1 MKTVYYELT
10 SKLNGREEAPL
21 TMSEPNFRTIL
32 DIARK
37 RKSDARYSD
46 VKLNKVTVTSQEI
59 PLVPTAE

>member
-10 SKLNGREEAPL
+10 SKLDGVEEAPL
-21 TMSEPNFRTIL
+21 TMSEPRFRTIL

-37 RKSDARYSD
+37 RKSNSHYSD

-59 PLVPTAE
+59 PLVPKAK